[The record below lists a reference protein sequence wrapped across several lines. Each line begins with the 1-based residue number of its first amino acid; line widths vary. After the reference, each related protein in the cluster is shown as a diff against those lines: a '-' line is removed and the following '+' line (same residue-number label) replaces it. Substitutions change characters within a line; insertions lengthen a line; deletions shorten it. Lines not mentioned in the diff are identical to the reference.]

1 MTFKIPHLLS
11 LVAVTFIVTSCTNDA
26 EDFLWDNNSNSC
38 SIEVESLSP
47 TDVYPSVSEIISN
60 TTVKDAMDKAWQ
72 ETLKLASKNGR
83 QEVGFFIYY
92 DFDTKKYSIGE
103 TQYGPIIKGCDGTHA
118 SISLKPP
125 TNGTTVCAFFHTHTP
140 LTYCPNDVS
149 RDTGPS
155 QTDINTADS
164 YGLPGILYD
173 YSATRIYGGQSLNS
187 PAKLYTFGV
196 TRRKNPLTPNSI
208 SL

>member
-1 MTFKIPHLLS
+1 MKFKIPHLLS
-11 LVAVTFIVTSCTNDA
+11 LVAITFIVASCNNDA
-26 EDFLWDNNSNSC
+26 EDFLLDNNSNSR

-47 TDVYPSVSEIISN
+47 SDVYPSVSEIINN
-60 TTVKDAMDKAWQ
+60 TTVKDAMDKAWK
-72 ETLKLASKNGR
+72 ETLSLASKNGR

-92 DFDTKKYSIGE
+92 DFDTKQYSVGK
-103 TQYGPIIKGCDGTHA
+103 TVYGPVIKGCEGTHA
-118 SISLKPP
+118 SVSLGTP
-125 TNGTTVCAFFHTHTP
+125 TNNTTVCAFFHTHTP
-140 LTYCPNDVS
+140 LTYCSNDVS

-155 QTDINTADS
+155 QTDKNTADS

-173 YSATRIYGGQSLNS
+173 YSATKIYGGQSLNS

-196 TRRKNPLTPNSI
+196 TRRKNPLTPNST